1 MAKKD
6 DKAEH
11 EPLTEEQRITAL
23 EEKVGNN
30 KIVLIAMALLLVV
43 LVSVSST
50 VFVVSMMNDDQSV
63 ASNESVTAL
72 DAKLAELAKTLENI
86 KKVTKENRADLALLK
101 DQVAT
106 SSNKRLQ
113 QILIEQERGHQ
124 LFLETLRTGMY
135 DLAHMIPG
143 SRTWLEVYGEKIN
156 SAERFSKERE
166 KELTNLQKG
175 IVDKVK
181 SVVQE
186 DPFEDGF

>member
-63 ASNESVTAL
+63 ASNESVAAL